1 MLWAMKT
8 PRMLSG
14 CWVSLVLLAAGIAPA
29 AAELATLDQTEYL
42 GYFAVF
48 ANARYQFKVASD
60 GKIALWPIGEKRE
73 PVALALSVPIQIAVE
88 ELMPDG
94 KIAVKQIQSASLESV
109 QPPTLK
115 LEKIVIT
122 GKVAGDATFEVDIEQ
137 SRGTIFMGGRVTNP
151 GTLKNTLRFAIYAK
165 MPSLYTRSAN
175 AKTMNKKDE
184 SALQKKIAG
193 DHVTLK
199 GIDGKHRKEPFDKR
213 VDASSPEISGAG
225 LISADVETAAY
236 VTKGPSKKF
245 QFVAGPNSML
255 TLKNEQGGPLHEG
268 FTIRWEADKA
278 KDPDGKARFAFEV
291 K

>member
-1 MLWAMKT
+1 MKT

-14 CWVSLVLLAAGIAPA
+14 CWVSWVLMAGGIAPA
-29 AAELATLDQTEYL
+29 TAELATLDQTEFL

-73 PVALALSVPIQIAVE
+73 PVNANLSVPIQIAVE

-94 KIAVKQIQSASLESV
+94 KISVKTIDSASLESV
-109 QPPTLK
+109 QPATLK
-115 LEKIVIT
+115 LDKVVIT
-122 GKVAGDATFEVDIEQ
+122 GKVAGGAAFELDIEQ
-137 SRGTIFMGGRVTNP
+137 ARGTIFMGGRVTNP

-165 MPSLYTRSAN
+165 MPSLYVRSAN
-175 AKTMNKKDE
+175 AKALNKKDE
-184 SALQKKIAG
+184 AALQKKIAG
-193 DHVTLK
+193 DHITLK
-199 GIDGKHRKEPFDKR
+199 GLDGKRHKEPFDKR
-213 VDASSPEISGAG
+213 VDASSPEISGSG

-236 VTKGPSKKF
+236 VSKGPSKKF

-268 FTIRWEADKA
+268 FTIRWEADKT